1 LFPSYQELLEG
12 KNTFD
17 EDDSGD
23 SLDCG
28 FALDAGTSLDAGT
41 VLDVG
46 AEPSFA
52 DDVVSVG
59 VISEFSRESEG
70 ALDLS
75 SPQAEKSIA
84 RLNKIPIAD
93 KIFFFMFPFL
103 LNGNAPNIHYL
114 SS

>member
-28 FALDAGTSLDAGT
+28 FALDAGT

-46 AEPSFA
+46 VEPSFA